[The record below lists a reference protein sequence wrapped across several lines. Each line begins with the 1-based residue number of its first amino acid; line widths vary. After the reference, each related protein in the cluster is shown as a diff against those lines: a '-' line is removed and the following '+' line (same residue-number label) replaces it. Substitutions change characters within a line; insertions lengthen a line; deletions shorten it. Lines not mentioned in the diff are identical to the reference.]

1 MAFFD
6 ELGKKISQAGQ
17 SAVQKGKEIAD
28 IARIN
33 SSISDEERKID
44 DSYREIGKLYFS
56 LHGENPDV
64 DFAALVAGI
73 QESGNKITEYRQQI
87 KDIKGVVC
95 CEKCGA
101 EVSSNA
107 AFCSS
112 CGAPMPVVKPV
123 ETQPEENAAQVQPEA
138 ETVSAEQ
145 EAQPESTPQVQPE
158 AESASAEQEAQPEN
172 TPQVQPEA
180 ESASAEQTVEN
191 TQA

>member
-17 SAVQKGKEIAD
+17 SAVQKGKELAD

-33 SSISDEERKID
+33 SAVSDEERKID
-44 DSYREIGKLYFS
+44 DNYREIGKLYCS
-56 LHGENPDV
+56 LRGENPDV
-64 DFAALVAGI
+64 DFAAMIAAI
-73 QESGNKITEYRQQI
+73 RESEGKIVEYKQQI

-107 AFCSS
+107 AFCSA

-123 ETQPEENAAQVQPEA
+123 EAQPEESPAQEEGASEEQP
-138 ETVSAEQ
+138 
-145 EAQPESTPQVQPE
+145 
-158 AESASAEQEAQPEN
+158 AESAQAAGDVQTEAEPEN
-172 TPQVQPEA
+172 AQGASWNDQV
-180 ESASAEQTVEN
+180 
-191 TQA
+191 

>member
-17 SAVQKGKEIAD
+17 NAVQKGKELAD
-28 IARIN
+28 IAKLN
-33 SSISDEERKID
+33 SAVYDEEKKID
-44 DSYREIGKLYFS
+44 DNYREIGKLYAS

-64 DFAALVAGI
+64 DFAPLIAAI
-73 QESGNKITEYRQQI
+73 HESEGKIVEYKQQI

-123 ETQPEENAAQVQPEA
+123 ETQPEENSAQ
-138 ETVSAEQ
+138 T
-145 EAQPESTPQVQPE
+145 ESTPEEQPAENAQADVASEDVQTEAAPE
-158 AESASAEQEAQPEN
+158 DAQETSGNDQTQES
-172 TPQVQPEA
+172 V
-180 ESASAEQTVEN
+180 
-191 TQA
+191 